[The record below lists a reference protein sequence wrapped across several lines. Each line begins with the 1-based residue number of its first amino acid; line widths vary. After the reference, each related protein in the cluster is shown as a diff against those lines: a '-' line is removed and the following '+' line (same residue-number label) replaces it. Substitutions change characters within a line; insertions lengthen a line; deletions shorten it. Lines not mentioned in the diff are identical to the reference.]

1 MHPSYENADAHPHVA
16 GDNEAKARRKLL
28 DQKRMEY
35 RRAIEDFA
43 EQRRL
48 QLELADFPEL
58 LAATYVSAS
67 RAPRGPRPGR

>member
-1 MHPSYENADAHPHVA
+1 MQPSYDNAHPQADLVS
-16 GDNEAKARRKLL
+16 DAKGRRKLL

-48 QLELADFPEL
+48 QLELADYPDL
-58 LAATYVSAS
+58 IAAKYLSAATA
-67 RAPRGPRPGR
+67 GPRRNARPAR